1 MRAVRAHRSGSQS
14 IDSEEFFEMLGEA
27 RSPFTD
33 ALFQLIDLDGS
44 GTIEFEE
51 YVLVCGTYCMYTK
64 EDILKCAFEWATPVL
79 RPRSV
84 LEAR

>member
-1 MRAVRAHRSGSQS
+1 MRAVRAHHSGSQS

-51 YVLVCGTYCMYTK
+51 YVLICGTYCMYTK
-64 EDILKCAFEWATPVL
+64 EDILKCAFESVAPAL
-79 RPRSV
+79 RPRCGGSPI
-84 LEAR
+84 